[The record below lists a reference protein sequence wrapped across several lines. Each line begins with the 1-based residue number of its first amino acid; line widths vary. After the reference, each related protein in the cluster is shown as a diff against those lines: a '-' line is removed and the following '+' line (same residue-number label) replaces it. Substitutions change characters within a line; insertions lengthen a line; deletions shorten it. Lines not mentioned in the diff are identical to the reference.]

1 MVRSLDATY
10 TNALE
15 KVALDRDLSH
25 HLSSSRNEHTRDVA
39 WRLARCADDHN
50 IWFIRDQEHGWLH
63 GRFWKC
69 SHKLCSFCLSAES
82 RRRRRQ
88 LLDAIEALPDRRRR
102 WHFVTFTIENPAAT
116 IITTRRIVNDSW
128 QLLRKRRV
136 FAEVRACCKSEEFT
150 VTKVGFHYHIHTLI
164 DHDRIDYKTWRVNW
178 TECVERSG
186 GQSTNLFGYQTSDGM
201 LIVNVKPVRNP
212 RDLVNELGK
221 YITKSTSFRDLSPDT
236 INEIAAV
243 KRWNRMFELL
253 GDLRQPKPREPR
265 KEPSGSIVHTKSLKD
280 GSKTDRWWFDKKR
293 LDTRL
298 FMWDFLENKFGGKLY
313 DLTEMRDAITSGNCD
328 ITAA

>member
-1 MVRSLDATY
+1 
-10 TNALE
+10 
-15 KVALDRDLSH
+15 
-25 HLSSSRNEHTRDVA
+25 
-39 WRLARCADDHN
+39 
-50 IWFIRDQEHGWLH
+50 
-63 GRFWKC
+63 
-69 SHKLCSFCLSAES
+69 
-82 RRRRRQ
+82 
-88 LLDAIEALPDRRRR
+88 
-102 WHFVTFTIENPAAT
+102 
-116 IITTRRIVNDSW
+116 
-128 QLLRKRRV
+128 
-136 FAEVRACCKSEEFT
+136 
-150 VTKVGFHYHIHTLI
+150 
-164 DHDRIDYKTWRVNW
+164 
-178 TECVERSG
+178 
-186 GQSTNLFGYQTSDGM
+186 M